1 MWVRELPDLKVADL
15 EREFKRSFV
24 DQWESLDAAGRRLKE
39 KFLNT
44 VLEAERTEY
53 LDRQSY
59 ERLLEGSCYRNG
71 YWTRYIVLKEG
82 RLKLRM
88 PRVREGQYKSQ
99 VIGRFQQRTPDVNRA
114 LLNIFL
120 YGASTRLTGKAL
132 HPLLGVDVSAQTVS
146 NIAKSLDAEVK
157 KYHAR
162 PLQDIYLYLFLD
174 GIVLKTRTGFGAKKK
189 TVLAAYGIRMDGIRE
204 LIDFQVVKHESE
216 NAWTGFL
223 NWLYGRGLTG
233 EALGLVVTD
242 GSQGLENAVDLVY
255 AGTKRQRCWAHKL
268 RNVADVLKKS
278 QQKQCVK
285 EARAIY
291 CARNRREAVLAWRA
305 WSKDWRKAAPKAVA
319 CIEKDLEEL
328 LNFYYCPEEIRKKV
342 RTTNVIERSFREVR
356 RRTRPMSCFNNNASI
371 ERIVFAVLNHLNS
384 QWRTDPLEEFTQKA

>member
-15 EREFKRSFV
+15 QREFKRSYV
-24 DQWESLDAAGRRLKE
+24 DQWESLDAAGKRLKE
-39 KFLNT
+39 RFLNE
-44 VLEAERTEY
+44 VLEAERTEF

-82 RLKLRM
+82 RLQLRM
-88 PRVREGQYKSQ
+88 PRIRGGQYKSN
-99 VIGRFQQRTPDVNRA
+99 VIDRYQQRTPDVNRA

-157 KYHAR
+157 RYHAR

-189 TVLAAYGIRMDGIRE
+189 TVLAAYGIRIDGIRE
-204 LIDFQVVKHESE
+204 LVDFQVVKHESE
-216 NAWTGFL
+216 NTWTGFL
-223 NWLYGRGLTG
+223 NRMHGRGLTG

-255 AGTKRQRCWAHKL
+255 AGIKRQRCWAHKL
-268 RNVADVLKKS
+268 RNVADVLKRS
-278 QQKQCVK
+278 QQEQCIK

-291 CARNRREAVLAWRA
+291 SALNRREAVQAWRE
-305 WSKDWRKAAPKAVA
+305 WSRDWRKVAPKAVA
-319 CIEKDLEEL
+319 CLEKDLEEL
-328 LNFYYCPEEIRKKV
+328 LNFYSCPEEIRKKV

-356 RRTRPMSCFNNNASI
+356 RRTRPMSCFNNNESI
-371 ERIVFAVLNHLNS
+371 ERIVYAVMNRLNS
-384 QWRTDPLEEFTQKA
+384 QWRNEPLEEFTQKA